1 MSQTH
6 THAAHTAPKERSL
19 FYKIVRAS
27 LVPLGW
33 LVLGIVCYLYKTDLS
48 KKAGLFFILLGLVS
62 LTYNLLRVNRKHAEK
77 KKSLH
82 L

>member
-1 MSQTH
+1 M
-6 THAAHTAPKERSL
+6 THAHPAPKQPSL
-19 FYKIVRAS
+19 FSKIVRAS

-33 LVLGIVCYLYKTDLS
+33 IVLGVVCYLYKTDLS
-48 KKAGLFFILLGLVS
+48 KKAGLFFFLLGLVS
-62 LTYNLLRVNRKHAEK
+62 LTYNLLRVKKSHGMK